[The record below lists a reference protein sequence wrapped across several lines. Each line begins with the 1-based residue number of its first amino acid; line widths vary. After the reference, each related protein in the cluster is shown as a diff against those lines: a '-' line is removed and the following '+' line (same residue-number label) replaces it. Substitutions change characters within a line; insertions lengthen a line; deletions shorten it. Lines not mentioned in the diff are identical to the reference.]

1 MEIASNKG
9 VIADASTPA
18 GRAGMSESE
27 WREAIKFDSTD
38 TGWVIMS
45 IGMAIGAGIVF
56 LPVQVGLMGL
66 WVFLLSSVI
75 GYPAMYLFQRLFI
88 NTLAESPECKDYP
101 SVISGYLGK
110 NWGILLGALY
120 FVMLVIWM
128 FVYSTAITNDSA
140 SYLHTFGVTEGLLS
154 DSPFYGLVLICILV
168 AISSR
173 GEKLLFKISTGMV
186 LTKLLVV
193 AALGVSMV
201 GMWHLYNVGSLP
213 PLGLLVKNA
222 IITLPFTLTSILFI
236 QTLSPMVISYRS
248 REKSIEVAR
257 HKALRAMNIA
267 FGILFVTVFFYAV
280 SFTLAMGHDEAVKAY
295 EQNISALALAAAV
308 AAAELEGPVERV
320 EAWVSPNLMKNG
332 LGVTV
337 PGTGM
342 VGLPIAAAL
351 GALGGNANAGL
362 EVLKDATAQAIADA
376 KALLAAGKVSVKIQE
391 PCNEILFSRAKVWNG
406 EKWACVT
413 IVGGH
418 TNIVHIETHN
428 GVVFTQ
434 QACVA
439 EGEQESPLTVL
450 SRTTL
455 AEILKFVNEVPF
467 AAIRF
472 ILDSAKLNCALSQE
486 GLSGKWGLHIGAT
499 LEKQCERGLLA
510 KDLSS
515 SIVIRT
521 SAASDARMGGAT
533 LPAMSN
539 SGSGNQGITATM
551 PVVVVAEHFGADD
564 ERLARA
570 LMLSHLSA
578 IYIHNQLPRLSALC
592 AATTAAMGAAAGMA
606 WLVDGRYETI
616 SMAISSMIGD
626 VSGMICD
633 GASNSCAMKV
643 STSASAAWKAV
654 LMALDDTAVT
664 GNEGIVAHDVEQS
677 IANLCALASH
687 SMQQTDRQIIEI
699 MASKAR

>member
-75 GYPAMYLFQRLFI
+75 GYPAMYLYQRLFI

-280 SFTLAMGHDEAVKAY
+280 SFTLAIAA
-295 EQNISALALAAAV
+295 QFISGDGA
-308 AAAELEGPVERV
+308 
-320 EAWVSPNLMKNG
+320 AWVKVVSVILNIFAVMTAFFGVYLGFREATQGIVMNILRRKMPAEKINENLVQRGIMIFAILLAWSAIVLNAPVLSFTSICSPIF
-332 LGVTV
+332 
-337 PGTGM
+337 GM
-342 VGLPIAAAL
+342 VGCLIP
-351 GALGGNANAGL
+351 
-362 EVLKDATAQAIADA
+362 
-376 KALLAAGKVSVKIQE
+376 
-391 PCNEILFSRAKVWNG
+391 
-406 EKWACVT
+406 
-413 IVGGH
+413 
-418 TNIVHIETHN
+418 
-428 GVVFTQ
+428 
-434 QACVA
+434 
-439 EGEQESPLTVL
+439 
-450 SRTTL
+450 
-455 AEILKFVNEVPF
+455 
-467 AAIRF
+467 
-472 ILDSAKLNCALSQE
+472 
-486 GLSGKWGLHIGAT
+486 
-499 LEKQCERGLLA
+499 
-510 KDLSS
+510 
-515 SIVIRT
+515 
-521 SAASDARMGGAT
+521 
-533 LPAMSN
+533 
-539 SGSGNQGITATM
+539 
-551 PVVVVAEHFGADD
+551 
-564 ERLARA
+564 
-570 LMLSHLSA
+570 
-578 IYIHNQLPRLSALC
+578 
-592 AATTAAMGAAAGMA
+592 A
-606 WLVDGRYETI
+606 WLVYKVP
-616 SMAISSMIGD
+616 ALHKYK
-626 VSGMICD
+626 GMSLYLII
-633 GASNSCAMKV
+633 
-643 STSASAAWKAV
+643 
-654 LMALDDTAVT
+654 VT
-664 GNEGIVAHDVEQS
+664 GLL
-677 IANLCALASH
+677 LCVSPFLAFS
-687 SMQQTDRQIIEI
+687 
-699 MASKAR
+699 

>member
-1 MEIASNKG
+1 M
-9 VIADASTPA
+9 
-18 GRAGMSESE
+18 
-27 WREAIKFDSTD
+27 FDSTLNPL
-38 TGWVIMS
+38 WQRYIL
-45 IGMAIGAGIVF
+45 A
-56 LPVQVGLMGL
+56 VQEEVK
-66 WVFLLSSVI
+66 
-75 GYPAMYLFQRLFI
+75 P
-88 NTLAESPECKDYP
+88 
-101 SVISGYLGK
+101 
-110 NWGILLGALY
+110 
-120 FVMLVIWM
+120 
-128 FVYSTAITNDSA
+128 
-140 SYLHTFGVTEGLLS
+140 
-154 DSPFYGLVLICILV
+154 
-168 AISSR
+168 
-173 GEKLLFKISTGMV
+173 
-186 LTKLLVV
+186 
-193 AALGVSMV
+193 ALGCTE
-201 GMWHLYNVGSLP
+201 P
-213 PLGLLVKNA
+213 
-222 IITLPFTLTSILFI
+222 
-236 QTLSPMVISYRS
+236 IS
-248 REKSIEVAR
+248 
-257 HKALRAMNIA
+257 
-267 FGILFVTVFFYAV
+267 
-280 SFTLAMGHDEAVKAY
+280 
-295 EQNISALALAAAV
+295 LALAAAV

-351 GALGGNANAGL
+351 GALGGNA
-362 EVLKDATAQAIADA
+362 

-418 TNIVHIETHN
+418 TNIVRIETHN

>member
-1 MEIASNKG
+1 M
-9 VIADASTPA
+9 P
-18 GRAGMSESE
+18 
-27 WREAIKFDSTD
+27 
-38 TGWVIMS
+38 
-45 IGMAIGAGIVF
+45 
-56 LPVQVGLMGL
+56 
-66 WVFLLSSVI
+66 
-75 GYPAMYLFQRLFI
+75 
-88 NTLAESPECKDYP
+88 
-101 SVISGYLGK
+101 
-110 NWGILLGALY
+110 
-120 FVMLVIWM
+120 
-128 FVYSTAITNDSA
+128 
-140 SYLHTFGVTEGLLS
+140 
-154 DSPFYGLVLICILV
+154 
-168 AISSR
+168 
-173 GEKLLFKISTGMV
+173 
-186 LTKLLVV
+186 
-193 AALGVSMV
+193 
-201 GMWHLYNVGSLP
+201 
-213 PLGLLVKNA
+213 
-222 IITLPFTLTSILFI
+222 
-236 QTLSPMVISYRS
+236 
-248 REKSIEVAR
+248 
-257 HKALRAMNIA
+257 
-267 FGILFVTVFFYAV
+267 
-280 SFTLAMGHDEAVKAY
+280 
-295 EQNISALALAAAV
+295 
-308 AAAELEGPVERV
+308 
-320 EAWVSPNLMKNG
+320 
-332 LGVTV
+332 
-337 PGTGM
+337 
-342 VGLPIAAAL
+342 
-351 GALGGNANAGL
+351 
-362 EVLKDATAQAIADA
+362 
-376 KALLAAGKVSVKIQE
+376 LLAAGKVSVKIQE

-413 IVGGH
+413 IVSRH
-418 TNIVHIETHN
+418 ANIVHIETHD

-499 LEKQCERGLLA
+499 LKTVRARFAGERSLFIHCDSYQRG
-510 KDLSS
+510 
-515 SIVIRT
+515 IRC
-521 SAASDARMGGAT
+521 AYGRRYAS
-533 LPAMSN
+533 PAMSN
-539 SGSGNQGITATM
+539 SGSGDQGSPTM

-578 IYIHNQLPRLSALC
+578 IYIHNQFPRLSALC

-616 SMAISSMIGD
+616 SMAIGSCQIGD

-677 IANLCALASH
+677 IANLLWLRTSH

>member
-66 WVFLLSSVI
+66 WVFLFSSVI

-295 EQNISALALAAAV
+295 EQNISALAAAV

-418 TNIVHIETHN
+418 TNIVHIETHD

-499 LEKQCERGLLA
+499 LEKQCARGLLA

>member
-186 LTKLLVV
+186 LTKLLV
-193 AALGVSMV
+193 
-201 GMWHLYNVGSLP
+201 
-213 PLGLLVKNA
+213 
-222 IITLPFTLTSILFI
+222 
-236 QTLSPMVISYRS
+236 
-248 REKSIEVAR
+248 
-257 HKALRAMNIA
+257 
-267 FGILFVTVFFYAV
+267 
-280 SFTLAMGHDEAVKAY
+280 
-295 EQNISALALAAAV
+295 
-308 AAAELEGPVERV
+308 
-320 EAWVSPNLMKNG
+320 
-332 LGVTV
+332 
-337 PGTGM
+337 
-342 VGLPIAAAL
+342 
-351 GALGGNANAGL
+351 
-362 EVLKDATAQAIADA
+362 
-376 KALLAAGKVSVKIQE
+376 
-391 PCNEILFSRAKVWNG
+391 
-406 EKWACVT
+406 
-413 IVGGH
+413 
-418 TNIVHIETHN
+418 
-428 GVVFTQ
+428 
-434 QACVA
+434 
-439 EGEQESPLTVL
+439 
-450 SRTTL
+450 
-455 AEILKFVNEVPF
+455 
-467 AAIRF
+467 
-472 ILDSAKLNCALSQE
+472 
-486 GLSGKWGLHIGAT
+486 
-499 LEKQCERGLLA
+499 
-510 KDLSS
+510 
-515 SIVIRT
+515 
-521 SAASDARMGGAT
+521 
-533 LPAMSN
+533 
-539 SGSGNQGITATM
+539 
-551 PVVVVAEHFGADD
+551 
-564 ERLARA
+564 
-570 LMLSHLSA
+570 
-578 IYIHNQLPRLSALC
+578 
-592 AATTAAMGAAAGMA
+592 
-606 WLVDGRYETI
+606 DGRYETI

-687 SMQQTDRQIIEI
+687 
-699 MASKAR
+699 